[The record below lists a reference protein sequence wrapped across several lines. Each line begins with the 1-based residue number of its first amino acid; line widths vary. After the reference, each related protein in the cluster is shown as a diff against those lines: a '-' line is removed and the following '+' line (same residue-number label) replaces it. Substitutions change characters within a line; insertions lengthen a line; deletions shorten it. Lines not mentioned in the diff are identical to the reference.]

1 MIYYIDK
8 YKKEVDITKA
18 LPEFLHY
25 LDPYFC
31 VYRDDETHESMQLHL
46 AIRDGNKEAC
56 DHFIKHLK
64 ALRLEDLQRV
74 QKLNIIAWDF
84 LLSDEIISQTIEE
97 CDKVIKLC
105 NQLLGTK

>member
-1 MIYYIDK
+1 MIYYINNREE
-8 YKKEVDITKA
+8 EVIITNA
-18 LPEFLHY
+18 LPEFLQNI
-25 LDPYFC
+25 DPYFC
-31 VYRDDETHESMQLHL
+31 IYRDDKTHKSIPLNL

-64 ALRLEDLQRV
+64 ALRLEDLLRV

-84 LLSDEIISQTIEE
+84 LLSDEIISRTIEE